1 MVVAL
6 GLTGEQIRPAQ
17 CLLEF
22 VKSGSKSFGLR
33 ERQLWIFVLGKLD
46 TMKKRL
52 ASEQH
57 LP

>member
-1 MVVAL
+1 MVVAAL
-6 GLTGEQIRPAQ
+6 GLTGEQTGPQ

-33 ERQLWIFVLGKLD
+33 ERQLWIFVLGTLN
-46 TMKKRL
+46 TVKKRL